1 MTPFKSLLYILI
13 AIAISIRPLMA
24 EGVMLHIPS
33 TEESA
38 AQPTES
44 HHASTMHTLH
54 VMDSSMVLQHQLHH
68 PQPMQ
73 AMQMSQTSAH
83 VMDCCNGDM
92 QHCNL
97 DCTQGH
103 CMVIAAAPVLAAHST
118 SGPAIIEISQIL
130 TLLSET
136 VLQRPVSPE
145 LRPPLV

>member
-1 MTPFKSLLYILI
+1 MLI

-24 EGVMLHIPS
+24 EGVMLHMPP

-38 AQPTES
+38 AQDA
-44 HHASTMHTLH
+44 ASPHSSAMYSLH
-54 VMDSSMVLQHQLHH
+54 VMDSSMMLQHQLHH

-92 QHCNL
+92 QHCNV
-97 DCTQGH
+97 DCAKGH
-103 CMVIAAAPVLAAHST
+103 CMVIAAAPVLAVQSKLGLAT
-118 SGPAIIEISQIL
+118 VETSQIL
-130 TLLSET
+130 TIRAET
-136 VLQRPVSPE
+136 VLQRAISPE